1 MRELFLVFI
10 LFAVSPVYAQ
20 QQTEVNE
27 ELFEI
32 LITSGLREQKLSDQP
47 LSASVQTQQKIEDRG
62 SSHFEELLPTIPNT
76 LFSGETSRP
85 RYVQLR
91 GIGERSEYTGA
102 PNASVGML
110 IDDIDFSGIGM
121 IGSLL
126 DVKQVEVLRGPQG
139 TRYGANALAGLIN
152 ISTNDPTSTPEYQF
166 EFSAG
171 EDDLHEFKAVASG
184 PLSIENSLNYRL
196 AVSQTQRFFCRS

>member
-1 MRELFLVFI
+1 MRKFVVLFCLLLIGIVH
-10 LFAVSPVYAQ
+10 AQ
-20 QQTEVNE
+20 DDIQVDN

-47 LSASVQTQQKIEDRG
+47 LSATVQTQQSIDDRG
-62 SSHFEELLPTIPNT
+62 SRHFEELLPTIPNT

-85 RYVQLR
+85 RYIQLR

-139 TRYGANALAGLIN
+139 TRYGANALAGLIS
-152 ISTNDPTSTPEYQF
+152 IYSNDPTPTPEYNF
-166 EFSAG
+166 KFSAG

-184 PLSIENSLNYRL
+184 PLSTENNLN
-196 AVSQTQRFFCRS
+196 